1 MGFTR
6 GPRIV
11 TDGLV
16 LALDAASP
24 RSYPGSGTTL
34 FDLSGNG
41 NEGTLTSG
49 PTFST
54 QNKGAIQVDGSEN
67 IAITGMPTTNNYTLC
82 IWSLNLGPTAFASVG
97 HRTYACTDNFR
108 LQWDDT
114 SSTTIARGPFVD
126 FVSSAGNLVPSNFT
140 SQSPSDIFNKWNL
153 ASMTSDGST
162 TTIYFN
168 NIQGATTTSARVFS
182 TDGAMT
188 IGTDNL
194 SGIGGS
200 DNFNRDGGNCF
211 FGPVYVYN
219 RALTANEITQNY
231 NTLKPRFEL

>member
-1 MGFTR
+1 MFT
-6 GPRIV
+6 GPDIV

-16 LALDAASP
+16 LALDAASHK
-24 RSYPGSGTTL
+24 SYPGSGTTL

-41 NEGTLTSG
+41 NEGTLTGG
-49 PTFST
+49 PTFSS
-54 QNKGAIQVDGSEN
+54 QNNGAIQVDGSKN

-82 IWSLNLGPTAFASVG
+82 IWSLNLGPTAFANVG

-108 LQWDDT
+108 FQWDDT

-126 FVSSAGNLVPSNFT
+126 FVSTGGNLTPSNFT
-140 SQSPSDIFNKWNL
+140 SQSPSDLFNKWNL
-153 ASMTSDGST
+153 TSMTSDGSI

-194 SGIGGS
+194 SGIGGADS
-200 DNFNRDGGNCF
+200 FNRDGGNCF

-219 RALTANEITQNY
+219 RALTANEILQNY
-231 NTLKPRFEL
+231 NVSKPRFNL

>member
-1 MGFTR
+1 MAFFR
-6 GPRIV
+6 GPNIV
-11 TDGLV
+11 TNGLV

-24 RSYPGSGTTL
+24 KSYPGSGTTL

-41 NEGTLTSG
+41 NEGTLTGG

-54 QNKGAIQVDGSEN
+54 QNNGSIQVDGSKN
-67 IAITGMPTTNNYTLC
+67 IAITGMPTTSNYTLC
-82 IWSLNLGPTAFASVG
+82 IWSLISGPTAFANVG

-108 LQWDDT
+108 FQWDDT

-126 FVSSAGNLVPSNFT
+126 FVSTSGNLIPSNFT
-140 SQSPSDIFNKWNL
+140 SQSPSDLFNKWNL
-153 ASMTSDGST
+153 TSMTSDGSI

-188 IGTDNL
+188 IGRDNL
-194 SGIGGS
+194 SGIGGG

-219 RALTANEITQNY
+219 KALSNDEIIQNY
-231 NTLKPRFEL
+231 NALKPRFNL

>member
-1 MGFTR
+1 MAFSR
-6 GPRIV
+6 GPSII

-16 LALDAASP
+16 LALDAASHK
-24 RSYPGSGTTL
+24 SYPGSGTTL

-41 NEGTLTSG
+41 NEGTLTGG
-49 PTFST
+49 PTFSS
-54 QNKGAIQVDGSEN
+54 QNNGAIQVDGSKN

-108 LQWDDT
+108 FQWDDT

-126 FVSSAGNLVPSNFT
+126 FVSTAGNLTPSNFT
-140 SQSPSDIFNKWNL
+140 SQSPSDLFNKWNL
-153 ASMTSDGST
+153 TSMTSNGST

-168 NIQGATTTSARVFS
+168 DIQGSSTSSARVFS
-182 TDGAMT
+182 TNGVMT
-188 IGTDNL
+188 VGTDNL
-194 SGIGGS
+194 SGIGGADS
-200 DNFNRDGGNCF
+200 FNRDGGTCF

-219 RALTANEITQNY
+219 KALTANEIAQNY
-231 NTLKPRFEL
+231 NALKSRFEL

>member
-1 MGFTR
+1 MFT
-6 GPRIV
+6 GPDIV

-16 LALDAASP
+16 LALDAASHK
-24 RSYPGSGTTL
+24 SYPGSGTTL

-41 NEGTLTSG
+41 NEGTLTGG
-49 PTFST
+49 PTFSS
-54 QNKGAIQVDGSEN
+54 QNNGAIQVDGSKN

-82 IWSLNLGPTAFASVG
+82 IWSLNLGPTAFANVG

-108 LQWDDT
+108 FQWDDT

-126 FVSSAGNLVPSNFT
+126 FVSTGGNLTPSNFT
-140 SQSPSDIFNKWNL
+140 SQSPSDLFNKWNL
-153 ASMTSDGST
+153 TSMTSDGSI

-182 TDGAMT
+182 TDGAMN
-188 IGTDNL
+188 IATDNL
-194 SGIGGS
+194 SGIGGADS
-200 DNFNRDGGNCF
+200 FNQGGGNCF

-219 RALTANEITQNY
+219 RALTANEILQNY
-231 NTLKPRFEL
+231 NVSKPRFNL

>member
-1 MGFTR
+1 MGFHR
-6 GPRIV
+6 GPKIT

-16 LALDAASP
+16 LALDVASP
-24 RSYPGSGTTL
+24 KSYPGSGTTL

-41 NEGTLTSG
+41 NNGTLTSG

-54 QNKGAIQVDGSEN
+54 QNNGAIQVDGSKN

-82 IWSLNLGPTAFASVG
+82 IWSLNLGPTAFANVG

-108 LQWDDT
+108 FQWDDS
-114 SSTTIARGPFVD
+114 SSTTVARGPFVD
-126 FVSSAGNLVPSNFT
+126 FVSSAGNYTPSNFT
-140 SQSPSDIFNKWNL
+140 SQTPSDLFNKWNL
-153 ASMTSDGST
+153 TSMTSDGST

-168 NIQGATTTSARVFS
+168 DTQGSSTTSARVFS
-182 TDGAMT
+182 TNGAMT

-194 SGIGGS
+194 SGIGGADS
-200 DNFNRDGGNCF
+200 FNRDGGNCF

-219 RALTANEITQNY
+219 KALSNNEIIQNYNALTA
-231 NTLKPRFEL
+231 RFNL

>member
-1 MGFTR
+1 M
-6 GPRIV
+6 
-11 TDGLV
+11 DGLV

-24 RSYPGSGTTL
+24 KSYPGSGTTL

-54 QNKGAIQVDGSEN
+54 QNNGAIQVDGSEN

-108 LQWDDT
+108 FQWDD
-114 SSTTIARGPFVD
+114 SNSTTIARGPFVD
-126 FVSSAGNLVPSNFT
+126 FVSSGGGLVPSNFT
-140 SQSPSDIFNKWNL
+140 SQTPSDIFDKWNL

-168 NIQGATTTSARVFS
+168 DTQGSSTTSARVFS
-182 TDGAMT
+182 TDGDMT
-188 IGTDNL
+188 VGRDNL
-194 SGIGGS
+194 SGIGGA

-219 RALTANEITQNY
+219 RALSNDEIIQNY
-231 NTLKPRFEL
+231 NALKPRFNL